1 MRELFLPD
9 KNFRNQVLKTAGP
22 IAFQN
27 ISVSLLSLMDTAII
41 KSLGEGPMGAV
52 SLANQLTFL
61 TNNMT
66 FGLSSGASR
75 AIMASAM
82 AKRFGRRFLSQCF

>member
-9 KNFRNQVLKTAGP
+9 KIFRIQVLKTAGP

-52 SLANQLTFL
+52 SLANQLTF
-61 TNNMT
+61 
-66 FGLSSGASR
+66 
-75 AIMASAM
+75 
-82 AKRFGRRFLSQCF
+82 